1 LKVEVYT
8 KCTSWLWPKPESVFA
23 SVLVF
28 CVLGVLFGI
37 INHKWAFFF
46 SWQNILSFP
55 QCDSIPHHWYTVSP
69 MCLAIWKTI
78 QSIIGMV
85 WFDLWCYTTLCDKV
99 CQSLATGR
107 WFSTGTPV
115 SSTNKTDRHDITE
128 LLLKMT
134 LSTINHTI
142 VRKKA
147 WINCK

>member
-1 LKVEVYT
+1 MKVEVYT

-37 INHKWAFFF
+37 INHKWAFFLF
-46 SWQNILSFP
+46 R
-55 QCDSIPHHWYTVSP
+55 CVYTRRGV
-69 MCLAIWKTI
+69 L
-78 QSIIGMV
+78 
-85 WFDLWCYTTLCDKV
+85 DTTLCDKV

-115 SSTNKTDRHDITE
+115 SSTNKTDRHDISE

-142 VRKKA
+142 PYLS
-147 WINCK
+147 WIEWFFILLSTLAIQCTNGEGSNRTEGRPKYFAS